1 MGQLGWLEQ
10 GKSGLVGMDCGPS
23 DCDRS
28 RSYGEKLNI
37 IISSKTEARGVGGI
51 ARGCVIMQSFFLT
64 NSSIYFGF
72 SSMFFVF
79 VV

>member
-10 GKSGLVGMDCGPS
+10 GKSGLGSMDCGPS

-28 RSYGEKLNI
+28 RSDGEKLNI

-51 ARGCVIMQSFFLT
+51 AR
-64 NSSIYFGF
+64 
-72 SSMFFVF
+72 
-79 VV
+79 